1 MGFIK
6 IRMDIT
12 SNFCSQSHGID
23 PYNQQSTH
31 TLFFQTLLAKMI
43 EWTQWNPN
51 EISTYLGVTSKMNGR
66 QEDQLI
72 EFLQRVSELDR
83 QLCINNISPQYG
95 HQYQQWSI
103 TPTLSYSLTA
113 SSLSD
118 EQIERIHKIIHQ
130 NIVAYKGFIR
140 HWPCRLKYGHHQYCS
155 LEITDL
161 NVEQW
166 LRKIHVLYKIILYK
180 KHRILIQAMIECS
193 YVSAGI
199 ETPLLEK
206 SSINV
211 NYANIK
217 WMKDVI
223 IFMGRCKI
231 TILTKEFFNI
241 IRQRRNDKWIM

>member
-1 MGFIK
+1 MGTITATAGTIIATAKNINNNDKSKCGDNNINNNSKSGNDNPNIATIITTMGFIK

-140 HWPCRLKYGHHQYCS
+140 HWPC
-155 LEITDL
+155 
-161 NVEQW
+161 
-166 LRKIHVLYKIILYK
+166 
-180 KHRILIQAMIECS
+180 
-193 YVSAGI
+193 
-199 ETPLLEK
+199 
-206 SSINV
+206 
-211 NYANIK
+211 
-217 WMKDVI
+217 
-223 IFMGRCKI
+223 
-231 TILTKEFFNI
+231 
-241 IRQRRNDKWIM
+241 